1 VAVWLK
7 QDKAMAHLTHTIENS
22 LAVVVLD
29 NPPQNRLSPQMLDEL
44 SAALAAIGNSDA
56 RALLLRAGGADFS
69 VGGDIVPWPEM
80 SSRELRTLFERYM
93 NSFNQFERLS
103 IPTVAAVQGL
113 CLGGGFELALRADV
127 IFAGET
133 ARFGHPEQ
141 SLAIVTLLGGVY
153 RVAERAGRS
162 KAIEWALTS
171 EQVPARLMERHGV
184 VNRVVPDDEL
194 LVEAKAFAAKLAT
207 GPTRAHAAHKALLR
221 IWATGGI
228 AAADEAIGDI
238 ALPLFETEDV
248 KLALPAS
255 VQAFKAKQ
263 PRPAFPFKGR

>member
-1 VAVWLK
+1 MTDLNYAIDGSVAVITLS
-7 QDKAMAHLTHTIENS
+7 NG
-22 LAVVVLD
+22 
-29 NPPQNRLSPQMLDEL
+29 PQNRLSPEMLDEFD
-44 SAALAAIGNSDA
+44 AAISAIENSGA
-56 RALLLRAGGADFS
+56 RALLLQADGPDFS
-69 VGGDIVPWPEM
+69 FGGDIVRWPEL
-80 SSRELRTLFERYM
+80 SSNELRALLERFM
-93 NSFNQFERLS
+93 QSFNRFERLPL
-103 IPTVAAVQGL
+103 PTVAAVQGL
-113 CLGGGFELALRADV
+113 CLGGGLELAVRADL

-171 EQVPARLMERHGV
+171 EQVPARVMEHFGV
-184 VNRVVPDDEL
+184 VNRVVRDEAL
-194 LVEAKAFAAKLAT
+194 HQEAMAFVAKLST

-228 AAADEAIGDI
+228 SAADEAIADI
-238 ALPLFETEDV
+238 ALPLFDSEDV

-255 VQAFKAKQ
+255 VDAFTNNK
-263 PRPAFPFKGR
+263 PRPSFLFKGR